1 MKKRSIAL
9 LCCCVQLFLSGCG
22 SGGQTMEGA
31 KPAALDALPKEQS
44 VQYRAELEEV
54 SGESYEGDAL
64 LLTYR
69 YEVPVLRACGSD
81 GEALAEEDL
90 TVESVE
96 LEEQGDRT
104 VLTARLTWE
113 GQALAVTLD
122 IQ

>member
-1 MKKRSIAL
+1 MAELKLKNGDYVKAGGRLEKAENREAL
-9 LCCCVQLFLSGCG
+9 LQRVLFKLTARRGRFPFREDLGSRLWRLGTLSR
-22 SGGQTMEGA
+22 QQRQ
-31 KPAALDALPKEQS
+31 AAARQF
-44 VQYRAELEEV
+44 VA
-54 SGESYEGDAL
+54 
-64 LLTYR
+64 
-69 YEVPVLRACGSD
+69 
-81 GEALAEEDL
+81 EALAEEDL